1 MSEASPSIRVLMV
14 EDSALDAELVVDE
27 IANDGIAIESR
38 RVENEREFS
47 AALVEFAPDVIISDV
62 SMPDFSGYRALE
74 LARERVPATP
84 FIFVSG
90 TMGEEAAV
98 EAVRRGATD
107 YVLKHDL
114 TRLVPSF
121 RRALREADERIAR
134 TQAEKSLLRAQR
146 YEGLALLA
154 SGLSHDLRNVLQPIT
169 MGASM
174 LLEVGDERTRKIGL
188 LVQDCAARGLDIVNS
203 MLTFARGARGAIERV
218 KVRTLLEGLALLLR
232 GSAPRTVELAIALPE
247 DNIELDGNYTE
258 LQQCL
263 LNLCLNA
270 LQAMPDGG
278 RLEVGAES
286 QDLGGT
292 FFRDGEPASPGTY
305 LRITISDTG
314 IGMTDEVKANLF
326 KAFFTTKKDGTGLGL
341 LSCRRIL
348 DNHKSYLRV
357 DSSPGKGSTFSLYFP
372 LGPAAHADGARD
384 LREAPQGTG
393 QRVLVV
399 MEEASTLSLLSD
411 ILRSHGYVVSA
422 AQSGTAALAGNRSVR
437 PARART
443 DGSRDE
449 PHDRRAHA
457 VGASG
462 SLVCGARDHDRAA
475 GCAEADRRSA
485 AGAAHPIRREAD
497 RLGDAAQCGRR
508 GNPAHAD
515 RGRLSRNIELRQRRP
530 QCVWRTE
537 VRVTV
542 SLERVRRYALAVQ
555 PACPQP
561 HPEAPDSAALR
572 QSSLQ
577 YGMPSVWHVQ
587 SLCAQ
592 RVVLSSS
599 MTLSFG
605 LRDHRVRPAA

>member
-1 MSEASPSIRVLMV
+1 MTETNHKIRVLVV
-14 EDSALDAELVVDE
+14 EDSELDAELVIDE
-27 IANDGIAIESR
+27 IANDGIAIESL
-38 RVENEREFS
+38 RVEGEREFCE
-47 AALVEFAPDVIISDV
+47 ALADFAPDVIISDL

-74 LARERVPATP
+74 LARGRVPDTP

-98 EAVRRGATD
+98 DAVRSGATD
-107 YVLKHDL
+107 YVLKHNL
-114 TRLVPSF
+114 ARLAPSF
-121 RRALREADERIAR
+121 RRALREAEERAAR

-174 LLEVGDERTRKIGL
+174 LLEVGDERTRKVGL

-232 GSAPRTVELAIALPE
+232 GSAPRTVELSIDLPE
-247 DNIELDGNYTE
+247 NDIELDGNYTE

-286 QDLGGT
+286 EDLSDD
-292 FFRDGEPASPGTY
+292 FFREGEAPSPGAY
-305 LRITISDTG
+305 LRISISDTG

-357 DSSPGKGSTFSLYFP
+357 ESTPGQGSTFSLFFP
-372 LGPAAHADGARD
+372 LGPAGQATSPAD
-384 LREAPQGTG
+384 LREAPQGSG
-393 QRVLVV
+393 QRILVV

-411 ILRSHGYVVSA
+411 ILRSHGYTVSA
-422 AQSGTAALAGNRSVR
+422 AQSG
-437 PARART
+437 
-443 DGSRDE
+443 
-449 PHDRRAHA
+449 
-457 VGASG
+457 
-462 SLVCGARDHDRAA
+462 
-475 GCAEADRRSA
+475 
-485 AGAAHPIRREAD
+485 
-497 RLGDAAQCGRR
+497 
-508 GNPAHAD
+508 
-515 RGRLSRNIELRQRRP
+515 
-530 QCVWRTE
+530 
-537 VRVTV
+537 
-542 SLERVRRYALAVQ
+542 
-555 PACPQP
+555 
-561 HPEAPDSAALR
+561 SAAL
-572 QSSLQ
+572 QAIEAHGLPELVVMEAEMSLMT
-577 YGMPSVWHVQ
+577 GV
-587 SLCAQ
+587 
-592 RVVLSSS
+592 R
-599 MTLSFG
+599 TLSALLDRAYAG
-605 LRDHRVRPAA
+605 PVIMLVRPGAPKLTDDLPPVERIRFVEKPIESAMLLNAVSEEMRLKSAGKG